1 MSEVITPKEA
11 FRRIQERRDS
21 QDLAIIIDVRTPRE
35 YLAGHIPGSVNLDYH
50 SSIFLDSLREL
61 DKDKSYI
68 IYCRAGVR
76 SRRALDAMSQLGF
89 KEACHIKGGINQW
102 RTEGLPITR

>member
-11 FRRIQERRDS
+11 FRRIQERRDL
-21 QDLAIIIDVRTPRE
+21 QDPAIIDVRTPRE
-35 YLAGHIPGSVNLDYH
+35 YLAGHIPGSVNLDYY
-50 SSIFLDSLREL
+50 SSIFLDSLRAL

-76 SRRALDAMSQLGF
+76 SRRALDAMSGLGF